1 MNRPRTA
8 GRHLPPCVY
17 FKHGAYWLVKKGKW
31 TRLGEGLAEAL
42 AAYAETI
49 ETPRGSMPELIER
62 VYKHH
67 CKGLAE
73 STQAQYRI
81 AADRLK
87 EIFRKANPA
96 QVKSKHI
103 AAVKLALADTPNMAN
118 RITSFLRTVFSY
130 AVEWQLVDSNP
141 CIGVRRHLEAKRTRL
156 LTDEEWHAIHAQA
169 GARLRVIMELQY
181 LTGQRINDVL
191 KIRRSQITDE
201 GLTFEQQK
209 TGAKLVIR
217 WSRQLRA
224 TVAAAEAL
232 SAGKPPALTLLRGKY
247 NGAPD
252 YRSVLLQWNEA
263 CKAAGVADAR
273 LNDGRARAATTA
285 EAQGLDP
292 QALLG
297 HTTAQHTMRYLRD
310 RTAKQAEAP
319 NIRQALDV
327 GQKRK
332 RNQ

>member
-1 MNRPRTA
+1 M
-8 GRHLPPCVY
+8 Y
-17 FKHGAYWLVKKGKW
+17 FKHGAYWLVKQGKW
-31 TRLGEGLAEAL
+31 TRLGDGLAESL
-42 AAYAETI
+42 AAYAETV
-49 ETPRGSMPELIER
+49 ETPKGSMPDLIER
-62 VYKHH
+62 VYAHH
-67 CKGLAE
+67 CKTKSK
-73 STQAQYRI
+73 STADQYRI

-87 EIFRKANPA
+87 VIFAKANPG
-96 QVKSKHI
+96 QIKSKHV
-103 AAVKLALADTPNMAN
+103 AAVKTSLAETPNMAN

-130 AVEWQLVDSNP
+130 AVEWGEADTNP
-141 CIGVRRHLEAKRTRL
+141 CIGVRRHAEAKRKRL
-156 LTDEEWHAIHAQA
+156 ISDEEWNAIHEQA
-169 GARLRVIMELQY
+169 GPRLKVIMELQF

-201 GLTFEQQK
+201 GIAFQQQK
-209 TGAKLVIR
+209 TDAKVIIR

-224 TVAAAEAL
+224 TVRAAEAL

-263 CKAAGVADAR
+263 CEAAAVEDAR
-273 LNDGRARAATTA
+273 LNDGRAKSATTA
-285 EAQGLDP
+285 NKQGRDP

-297 HTTAQHTMRYLRD
+297 HTSPEMTERYLREHAG
-310 RTAKQAEAP
+310 TQARSP

>member
-1 MNRPRTA
+1 M
-8 GRHLPPCVY
+8 Y
-17 FKHGAYWLVKKGKW
+17 FKHGAYWLVKKGQW
-31 TRLGEGLAEAL
+31 TRLGTGLAEAL
-42 AAYAETI
+42 GAYAEKI
-49 ETPRGSMPELIER
+49 EPPRGGMDKLIDE
-62 VYKHH
+62 VYAYH
-67 CKGLAE
+67 CKHLAE
-73 STQAQYRI
+73 STRDQYRI

-87 EIFRKANPA
+87 ILLKNFAPA
-96 QVKSKHI
+96 QVKSKHVASI
-103 AAVKLALADTPNMAN
+103 KVNLAETPNMAN
-118 RITSFLRTVFSY
+118 RITSFLRTVFAY
-130 AVEWQLVDSNP
+130 AVEWQIVESNP
-141 CIGVRRHLEAKRTRL
+141 CVGVRRHTEAKRTRL
-156 LTDEEWHAIHAQA
+156 LSDAEWHAIHTHA
-169 GARLRVIMELQY
+169 GPRLKVIMELQY
-181 LTGQRINDVL
+181 LTGQRISDVL
-191 KIRRSQITDE
+191 KIRRSQVTDE

-263 CKAAGVADAR
+263 CMSAGVEDAR

-285 EAQGLDP
+285 EAQGLDA

-297 HTTAQHTMRYLRD
+297 HTTPQHTMRYLRD
-310 RTAKQAEAP
+310 RAPKQADAP
-319 NIRQALDV
+319 SIRQALDV